1 MDGLLK
7 RVGQVLVD
15 DRARR
20 SFLKRA
26 FRWTRWLVGL
36 LTFGYAGLL
45 LLSLALFRGVGEQ
58 NLTVAFLLY
67 LPRALFL
74 APALFLLPPAILF
87 HRLSALTLVLAG
99 SIFVFSAMDFRP
111 RTAPE
116 PDHSAGSEV
125 LTVLTYNRGQHAG
138 QSLQPFKNRVSPDL
152 VVLQEAPRRAQR
164 YVGAEGYE
172 EFSHAQD
179 LGEFT
184 LLSRH
189 PIVSAAPVELGT
201 GPERPVAAR
210 FVVETR
216 GRQIAVYAVH
226 TVSPRDTLLHYR
238 RGAFL
243 YGLIGIPGTP
253 FSARREANQA
263 YWDDRIEQARRLRDA
278 MGEDPLPTV
287 IAGDFNAPA
296 GGYIHALFRQ
306 SFEDAHLAAGHG
318 FGYTFP
324 GTSRNPLSGGGPWMR
339 IDYLFCDEH
348 WETVWCITEPDRPS
362 QHRAVAA
369 RFRLVK

>member
-15 DRARR
+15 DQARR
-20 SFLKRA
+20 SFLNRA
-26 FRWTRWLVGL
+26 FRWMRRLFGFL
-36 LTFGYAGLL
+36 AFGYAGLL
-45 LLSLALFRGVGEQ
+45 VLFLALFRSVGEQ
-58 NLTVAFLLY
+58 NLTIAFLLY
-67 LPRALFL
+67 LPRVLFL
-74 APALFLLPPAILF
+74 APVVFLLLPAVFF
-87 HRLSALTLVLAG
+87 HRLSALTLLLAG
-99 SIFVFSAMDFRP
+99 TFFVFAAMDFRP
-111 RTAPE
+111 RAAVKPE
-116 PDHSAGSEV
+116 ISPGSEY
-125 LTVLTYNRGQHAG
+125 LSVLTYNRGQHAG
-138 QSLQPFKNRVSPDL
+138 QSLQPFKNLTAPDL
-152 VVLQEAPRRAQR
+152 VVLQEAPKRAQR
-164 YVGAEGYE
+164 YAGAEGYE
-172 EFSHAQD
+172 EFSHAED
-179 LGEFT
+179 VGEFT

-189 PIVSAAPVELGT
+189 PIRSAAPVDLGS
-201 GPERPVAAR
+201 GIERPIAAR
-210 FVVETR
+210 FVVEVP
-216 GRQIAVYAVH
+216 GKQIAVYAVH

-243 YGLIGIPGTP
+243 YGLMGIPGTP
-253 FSARREANQA
+253 LSAKREANQA
-263 YWDDRIEQARRLRDA
+263 YWDDRIEQVRQLRDTVSA
-278 MGEDPLPTV
+278 DPLPTV

-296 GGYIHALFRQ
+296 GGYIHALFRK

-348 WETVWCITEPDRPS
+348 WETIWCITEPDRPS